1 MDKNKK
7 KIFFFDLDGTL
18 LTSEKKISDKT
29 MDALKR
35 FTDAGNHFCINTGR
49 AIDSAK
55 AVYDGLGLD
64 FKGSF
69 LCGSNGTEIYSVDD
83 QKYVF
88 KTGVPLDL
96 VPKIIDL
103 SEQYDIHCH
112 TYNETHI
119 VSKRNGECMDYYR
132 RVIKT
137 PLIVTDDI
145 MKELSSPP
153 SKMIAIE
160 LHDHDK
166 QERFR
171 LALQD
176 LVGDKLTLLYSNPY
190 YMEIFPSE
198 AGKGSVVKRLA
209 SYLNIPV
216 ENTLAA
222 GDEQND
228 ISMIEAAGCGIAMA
242 NATELVKSKA
252 DVITED
258 DNDHDGL
265 APFILDAI

>member
-1 MDKNKK
+1 MAK

-18 LTSEKKISDKT
+18 LNSSKQITDRT
-29 MDALKR
+29 MDALRK
-35 FTDAGNHFCINTGR
+35 FTNAGNYFCINTGR
-49 AIDSAK
+49 QIDSAK
-55 AVYDGLGLD
+55 AVYNGLALD

-69 LCGSNGTEIYSVDD
+69 LCGSNGTEIYSVDED
-83 QKYVF
+83 RYIYR
-88 KTGVPLDL
+88 TGVPLEL

-103 SEQYDIHCH
+103 AKEYDIHCH
-112 TYNETHI
+112 TYNEDHI
-119 VSKRNGECMDYYR
+119 VTPFNGECMDYYR

-137 PLIVTDDI
+137 PLIVTDNVLEYL
-145 MKELSSPP
+145 KEPP

-171 LALQD
+171 EALQE
-176 LVGDKLTLLYSNPY
+176 LVGDTITLLYSNPY

-198 AGKGSVVKRLA
+198 AGKGNAVRRLA
-209 SYLNIPV
+209 KILGVDIV
-216 ENTLAA
+216 NTYAA

-228 ISMIEAAGCGIAMA
+228 ISMIEAAGTGIAMI
-242 NATELVKSKA
+242 NGTDIVKSSA
-252 DVITED
+252 DVITTL

-265 APFILDAI
+265 AEFILKAMEE